1 MCIIMAKRAGV
12 KLDMAELK
20 DAVKTS
26 SLHNCHGTG
35 FALKRKN
42 SSNILLSKGYVYYEM
57 ALEVIENLKIQKDDE
72 LMVHMRYAT
81 AGETNVE
88 NCHPFIVSDN
98 IKDILLD
105 EVVVKGKAVVAH
117 NGTFDYYVDKKS
129 DYSDT
134 IHYIK
139 DYLSEEGVLE
149 SMRNIEYASYYQM
162 HRLMGNNRLCLIY
175 PDADLDMDTFG
186 DWNMR
191 KKESLIYSNYYHIQ
205 PHNGYQL
212 EITSKH
218 KIT

>member
-1 MCIIMAKRAGV
+1 
-12 KLDMAELK
+12 
-20 DAVKTS
+20 
-26 SLHNCHGTG
+26 
-35 FALKRKN
+35 
-42 SSNILLSKGYVYYEM
+42 M

-175 PDADLDMDTFG
+175 PDVDLDMDTFG